1 MSMKHCRRQNQDT
14 DVQATDGRVLQ
25 GTDHDII
32 RDEIR
37 TSYR

>member
-1 MSMKHCRRQNQDT
+1 MSMKYCRRENQET
-14 DVQATDGRVLQ
+14 DVQATDRRVLQ

-32 RDEIR
+32 RGEIR